1 MSYNPSKLLLK
12 RYITYKVFA
21 LFNHESQCAHSEE
34 MAKLF
39 TEYILERCSFLSN
52 YFPTLSPYPFFSQV
66 HFHSLKQN
74 DILVVLLNL
83 PAVLLVK
90 LFKID
95 SEDIL
100 KSVIVFLDDN
110 TLSHL
115 ERLDAAF
122 RYIYSLPIG
131 SHFYKGG
138 EGTAFSILEEFDSYD
153 VFKAKYVDRF
163 NKTGGCFDV
172 Y

>member
-21 LFNHESQCAHSEE
+21 LFNHNSQYAHSEE

-52 YFPTLSPYPFFSQV
+52 YFPILSPYPFFSQV

-74 DILVVLLNL
+74 DTLVVLLNL

-90 LFKID
+90 LFKIE
-95 SEDIL
+95 SEDIF
-100 KSVIVFLDDN
+100 KSVISFLDDN
-110 TLSHL
+110 TLTSS
-115 ERLDAAF
+115 EKLDTVF
-122 RYIYSLPIG
+122 RYIYSLPIE

-138 EGTAFSILEEFDSYD
+138 EGTAFSTLEEFDSYD